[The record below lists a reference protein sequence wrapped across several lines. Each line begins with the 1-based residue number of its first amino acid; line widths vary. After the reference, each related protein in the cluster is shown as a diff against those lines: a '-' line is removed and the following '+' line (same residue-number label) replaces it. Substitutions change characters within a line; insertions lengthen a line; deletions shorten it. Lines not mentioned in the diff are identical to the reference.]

1 MSSLVERFTE
11 AKLDDRL
18 VAVSGA
24 APPTLLQVSRSTAT
38 IDLAAI
44 RHNAAVLQAAA
55 PGAELCAV
63 VKANGYGHGEVAAA
77 HAAITAGATTL
88 AVARVV
94 EGCRI
99 RNAGLEAPIWVLSEP
114 EPREWIDV
122 ADYDLQAAV
131 YTEAGIDMAAA
142 AALTA
147 PKGTGLSVHLKI
159 DTGMH
164 RVGAAPV
171 DAVARATQIAAT
183 PMLSLSSVWT
193 HLAMADVPDDPFNDE
208 QLDRFDVVLASI
220 EAAGVDVPRTH
231 ASNSG
236 AVHAWPRAH
245 RDVIRCGIS
254 LYGMAPSPALAG
266 VLDLQ
271 PALRWTSS
279 VSFVKR
285 LERGD
290 RVSYGQ
296 RTELAEAT
304 TAVTVPVGY
313 ADGYRR
319 ALWAAPPQVLIGGKK
334 RRILGVITMDQMVVD
349 CGDDRVEPGDE
360 VVLIGAQGDETVTA
374 DDLAAALDTINY
386 EITCGITDRVAR
398 KYINRRV
405 QT

>member
-1 MSSLVERFTE
+1 M
-11 AKLDDRL
+11 
-18 VAVSGA
+18 GGG
-24 APPTLLQVSRSTAT
+24 PTLSSVSRSTAT

-77 HAAITAGATTL
+77 HAAITAGATVV

-94 EGCRI
+94 EGARL
-99 RNAGLEAPIWVLSEP
+99 RNAGIEVPIWVLSEP
-114 EPREWIDV
+114 EAREWIDV
-122 ADYDLQAAV
+122 ADYDLQATV
-131 YTEAGIDMAAA
+131 YTQAGIDMAAA
-142 AALTA
+142 AAPTA

-171 DAVARATQIAAT
+171 DAVARAQEIVAA
-183 PMLSLSSVWT
+183 PMLALASVWT
-193 HLAMADVPDDPFNDE
+193 HLAMADVPGEAFNDE
-208 QLDRFDVVLASI
+208 QLDRFEVVLASI
-220 EAAGVDVPRTH
+220 EDAGVDVPRTH
-231 ASNSG
+231 AANSG

-254 LYGMAPSPALAG
+254 LYGLPPSPELAG

-271 PALRWTSS
+271 PALTWTSK
-279 VSFVKR
+279 VSLVKQ
-285 LERGD
+285 LEAGD

-296 RTELAEAT
+296 RTEVTEPT

-319 ALWAAPPQVLIGGKK
+319 ALWAGPPLVLIGGKK
-334 RRILGVITMDQMVVD
+334 RRILGVVTMDQMVVD
-349 CGDDRVEPGDE
+349 CGDDLIEVGDE
-360 VVLIGAQGDETVTA
+360 VVLIGTQGNETVTA

-386 EITCGITDRVAR
+386 EITCAITDRVAR

-405 QT
+405 RS